1 MLALQADLK
10 SSTIDEQMATSL
22 VEGPRLTIGQVAG
35 EVGLRTSAIRYYEDA
50 GLLPHAVRVGG
61 KRRYTRDVIDRL
73 LLIRF
78 CQRLGFA
85 LKDVRRLLH
94 DPTGAR
100 PKQLWRQ
107 LVDAKLTEIGALIE
121 SARGVERI
129 LRESREC
136 DCITLSS
143 CRFLQRELEEPRRA
157 PSRPVRHRVRA

>member
-1 MLALQADLK
+1 
-10 SSTIDEQMATSL
+10 MATAAVAGSW
-22 VEGPRLTIGQVAG
+22 LTIGQVAG
-35 EVGLRTSAIRYYEDA
+35 EVGLRTSAIRYYEEA
-50 GLLPHAVRVGG
+50 GLLPAAVRVGG
-61 KRRYTRDVIDRL
+61 KRRYTRDTIDRL

-94 DPTGAR
+94 DPAGGR

-107 LVDAKLTEIGALIE
+107 LVDAKLTEIGALIK

-136 DCITLSS
+136 DCVTLSS
-143 CRFLQRELEEPRRA
+143 CRFLQRELAEPRRP
-157 PSRPVRHRVRA
+157 PSRPVRPRLVHA